1 MTEHAAAYV
10 RQLEEAYSFMA
21 SRDDFLVVSHVQPDG
36 DAISSTVLIGWL
48 LGRLGKR
55 AVLVNE
61 GAVPSRLSYLTLADS
76 ITCVKEHPLDRSF
89 THIISIDCADF
100 RRIGIVSQSFAEDA
114 QLLNIDHHPTNDAF
128 GTVNLIRPDAAAT
141 VEILYDLIAHQGIEL
156 DLEAATAV
164 YTGLLT
170 DTGGFRY
177 SNTTPHVMEIA
188 SELLRIGVSGNQ
200 LADHLLEKMT
210 MPQLRLLQRAL
221 SRLSFTD
228 DGRISWLFIEPADLA
243 DTGATGEDLEGLV
256 NYALNVEGVEVG
268 ILYKGTE
275 DGHTKVSFRSA
286 GKANVA
292 AVAQTFGG
300 GGHVRAAGCRIEGQ
314 VPDVI
319 SMVVESVRRALG

>member
-1 MTEHAAAYV
+1 MTEGTAAYKQ
-10 RQLEEAYSFMA
+10 QLSEAYAFMA
-21 SRDDFLVVSHVQPDG
+21 DRDDFLVVSHVQPDG

-61 GAVPSRLSYLTLADS
+61 GSVPSRLSFLELADS
-76 ITCVKEHPLDRSF
+76 ITCMTERPLERSF
-89 THIISIDCADF
+89 SHIISVDCADF
-100 RRIGIVSQSFAEDA
+100 RRIGLVSQFFAEDA

-128 GTVNLIRPDAAAT
+128 GTVNLIRADAAAT
-141 VEILYDLIAHQGIEL
+141 VEILYDLIVHSGVEL
-156 DLEAATAV
+156 DLQAATAV

-177 SNTTPHVMEIA
+177 ANTSAHVMEIA
-188 SELLRIGVSGNQ
+188 SEMLRLGVKGSN
-200 LADHLLEKMT
+200 LAHHLLEQMT
-210 MPQLRLLQRAL
+210 TPQLRLLQRGL
-221 SRLSFTD
+221 SRLSFTE
-228 DGRISWLFIEPADLA
+228 DGKISWLFMEPADLEE
-243 DTGATGEDLEGLV
+243 TGAAGEDLEGLV

-268 ILYKGTE
+268 ILYKGTT

-286 GKANVA
+286 GKIDVA
-292 AVAQTFGG
+292 AIAQTFGG

-319 SMVVESVRRALG
+319 SMVVESVRRALH